1 FDFISESYVQGSQ
14 YPVIYSFF
22 PNVSPGRKIIERPNP
37 SLVFY
42 PLNKFD
48 ITSMR
53 LWLTDQNNSPIDVR
67 RETVTVRILI
77 REVAN
82 ITNSIKMAIKKLKD
96 ENVI

>member
-1 FDFISESYVQGSQ
+1 MFLQV
-14 YPVIYSFF
+14 VKSF
-22 PNVSPGRKIIERPNP
+22 ERPNP

-67 RETVTVRILI
+67 GETVTVRILI

-82 ITNSIKMAIKKLKD
+82 ITNSIKKAIKELK
-96 ENVI
+96 EEKVL